1 MAIDVQ
7 KKVKKEKVRNFVAK
21 DFDSLRGELL
31 SYARVYFPDK
41 IQDFSEAS
49 LGGLFL
55 DLAAMVGDTMS
66 YYLDHQF
73 NELNPLTAI
82 ESGNV
87 TRHVREAGVKITGSA
102 PSSVMVR
109 FYLDVPAE
117 KDALD
122 DEYKPKRSALP
133 IIQEGT
139 VLKSSSGITFNLT
152 DDIDFSKKDRNGKYI
167 ARYSVNKKN
176 GDGTPASFIVSQEG
190 LCISGTETT
199 EQFKVGKTHTPFREI
214 VLTNPHVNEIMH
226 VSDGNMNDYYQVE
239 ALSQDTVYKAV
250 LNMGTDDRLVPS
262 NLEIVPAPY
271 RYVSRFDPRSKI
283 TVLRFGSGD
292 ASTFEDDI
300 IPDPSK
306 LALPLYGK
314 KNFSRFSIDPQQLLK
329 TRSLGVSPKNT
340 TVSITYRYGGGLDHN
355 VPASSIRFVETLRM
369 EFRNSPTTLDAQQ
382 VRQSIDVKNKNPA
395 RGGAYAPTLDELRNH
410 VPTARQMQS
419 RIVTKQDLLSRIY
432 TIPSQFGRVYR
443 AGIRQSDINPLAT
456 NVYIISRNEDGRL
469 SVSPDALKAN
479 LSTYINEYRLISDA
493 LDILDAQIINF
504 TVSFGILTA
513 PNKSKPKIVQSVISR
528 ISQILEVRNFQIDQ
542 PIVLDDIVNII
553 INTRGVISLMSLE
566 VKPIVGS
573 TDGRNYSAASFSF
586 DNSTKDRMIIGPPG
600 SIFELRYPEFDIIGS
615 AK

>member
-31 SYARVYFPDK
+31 QYARVYFPDK

-109 FYLDVPAE
+109 FYIDVPAE
-117 KDALD
+117 KDSTDL
-122 DEYKPKRSALP
+122 EYKPKKSALP
-133 IIQEGT
+133 VIQEGT
-139 VLKSSSGITFNLT
+139 VLKSNTGITFNLT
-152 DDIDFSKKDRNGKYI
+152 DDIDFAKKDRNGKYT
-167 ARYSVNKKN
+167 ARYSVNTKN

-190 LCISGTETT
+190 LCISGTEIT
-199 EQFKVGKTHTPFREI
+199 EQFKVGGSHVPFREI
-214 VLTNPHVNEIMH
+214 VLTNPHVSEIMH
-226 VSDGNMNDYYQVE
+226 VSDGNMNDYYEVE
-239 ALSQDTVYKAV
+239 ALSQDTVFKAV
-250 LNMGTDDRLVPS
+250 LNMGSDDTLVPS

-271 RYVSRFDPRSKI
+271 RFVSRFDPRSKI

-292 ASTFEDDI
+292 ATTFEDDI

-314 KNFSRFSIDPQQLLK
+314 KTFSRFSIDPQQLLK
-329 TRSLGVSPKNT
+329 TRTLGVSPKNT
-340 TVSITYRYGGGLDHN
+340 TVTVTYRYGGGLDHN

-382 VRQSIDVKNKNPA
+382 VRQSVDVKNRNPA

-443 AGIRQSDINPLAT
+443 AGMRQSDINPLAT
-456 NVYIISRNEDGRL
+456 NIYIVSRNEDGRL

-479 LSTYINEYRLISDA
+479 LSTYLNEFRLISDA

-528 ISQILEVRNFQIDQ
+528 ISDILELRNFQIDQ

-553 INTRGVISLMSLE
+553 INTRGVVSLMNLE

-573 TDGRNYSAASFSF
+573 TDGRNYSSASFSF
-586 DNSTKDRMIIGPPG
+586 DNATKDRMIIGPPG
-600 SIFELRYPEFDIIGS
+600 SIFELRYPQFDIIGS